1 MTTKQ
6 GESYLK
12 NKLFPIIENMEPKAE
27 STKNIKS
34 EANPVVYSEVEA
46 KNKKHAV
53 DALES
58 CKKKCQEITQVEACN
73 LGCQIKYEA
82 NSDSTD
88 TMTKATNLANP
99 YDRWKKSYSTVVDK
113 NSNTK
118 ISDAYKKWS
127 PFHTYGNI
135 WNGRKRVYYYY
146 WTYYWGYR
154 CYWSRWWWSWY
165 RRCYWYPKW
174 YRRRTYYW
182 KPSWRW
188 GITRRGRR
196 VTVPAVWK
204 KCNWKE
210 LHKYPKENTGRF
222 NDNIEAKSC
231 DDIITSNN
239 IPDTEDPDYY
249 RDYSIHNMVDAC
261 KFGMNNY
268 ERKNCKVAADK
279 ETITCNETRSYGS
292 IEFDTQNYQNEQA
305 RLNALT
311 DGSTDGSTETFT
323 NKKKEGFSNA
333 CETQCSKY
341 INGDKQIID
350 MNSNSECYKC
360 EVKYNPYIR
369 YSAPRE
375 KLIEDAKYKA
385 TLKEDV
391 GALNHT
397 LYNLRGQQESQKRKL
412 DAKTITYIEVKT
424 GKGGTTYTSLTEPE
438 CKKYASDNHLNFG
451 INDTNPKGCI
461 KTGSQVSF
469 SSGDE
474 ACSSNNICIEK
485 SLSDNSQTALVYR
498 NKALLDELYPIHQVK
513 VGKPDLSVSQ
523 NSCKEYASKNN
534 LAYEVEGHEDNPKG
548 CFIQPTLD
556 PTKVYYNTN
565 QNSTAKCGANNASY
579 CLQRDHSKSYSKKR
593 HVNINAYLED
603 MKTKN
608 PSKNVEYGIWIGL
621 LAAAGISTA
630 VLLKD

>member
-12 NKLFPIIENMEPKAE
+12 NKLFPVIENMEPKAE

-34 EANPVVYSEVEA
+34 EANPVVYSKVEA

-53 DALES
+53 DALDA
-58 CKKKCQEITQVEACN
+58 CKKKCQDITQVEACN

-88 TMTKATNLANP
+88 TMTKATYLANP

-118 ISDAYKKWS
+118 VSDAYKKWS

-135 WNGRKRVYYYY
+135 WNGWKRVYYYY

-154 CYWSRWWWSWY
+154 CYWSRWWWWWY

-196 VTVPAVWK
+196 VTVPAVWR

-222 NDNIEAKSC
+222 DDSIEAKSC

-239 IPDTEDPDYY
+239 IQDADPNYY

-311 DGSTDGSTETFT
+311 DGSTTTNSATTSNSATTIQPFT
-323 NKKKEGFSNA
+323 NYKRKEGFSNA
-333 CETQCSKY
+333 CNLSCANVNTEEDIAS
-341 INGDKQIID
+341 
-350 MNSNSECYKC
+350 MNSNHECYKC

-375 KLIEDAKYKA
+375 KLIKEASYKA
-385 TLKEDV
+385 TLKERVD
-391 GALNHT
+391 ALNT
-397 LYNLRGQQESQKRKL
+397 ALYDLRGQQESQKSKL
-412 DAKTITYIEVKT
+412 DNRKTIQ
-424 GKGGTTYTSLTEPE
+424 
-438 CKKYASDNHLNFG
+438 
-451 INDTNPKGCI
+451 INIVN
-461 KTGSQVSF
+461 
-469 SSGDE
+469 
-474 ACSSNNICIEK
+474 
-485 SLSDNSQTALVYR
+485 R

-534 LAYEVEGHEDNPKG
+534 LEYIEANVQGNPKG

-565 QNSTAKCGANNASY
+565 QTSTAKCGAHNASY
-579 CLQRDHSKSYSKKR
+579 CLQRVHSKSYSKKR